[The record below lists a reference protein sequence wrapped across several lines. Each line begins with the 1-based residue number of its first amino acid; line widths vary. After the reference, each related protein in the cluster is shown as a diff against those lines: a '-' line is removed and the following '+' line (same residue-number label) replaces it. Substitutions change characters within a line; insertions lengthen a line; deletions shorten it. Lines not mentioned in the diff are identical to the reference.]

1 MGFRTLNE
9 KEVSALLGE
18 QRVVRVG
25 FEAADHRYL
34 LPFAY
39 IWLNG
44 NLYGATSPGR
54 KTRMTEQNAKVAFQ
68 VDNAQVPWEWQSV
81 TGEGVFELIT
91 DPTEIA
97 RAEPVLHVRRDLPF
111 PPHRKQGKRNDPEE
125 RNDRH
130 QHIDDN
136 LVAEELKKRFFHLYC
151 CPRVMLSP

>member
-97 RAEPVLHVRRDLPF
+97 RAEPVLQARFSDMPEWFQQEQAAKAAAGELFFWRIRPSTMTGREHARD
-111 PPHRKQGKRNDPEE
+111 D
-125 RNDRH
+125 
-130 QHIDDN
+130 
-136 LVAEELKKRFFHLYC
+136 
-151 CPRVMLSP
+151 